1 MASKVLYT
9 VEEGSFFGV
18 IDFMTQR
25 RRLATLRAPLDQES
39 SCILFYLTAEDF
51 ENSINKY
58 PDQMHVLNEIA
69 QSRISKKCDYLPR
82 EYNAARQS
90 YMLSAAASKNLSTTI
105 GGQEGGETTS
115 ASSAASNGGERKEQQ
130 PFSLFNSSSIALSPT
145 YTASKGNPF
154 TTSITITTED
164 PSKKNVSFE
173 LQQKDSRNEEKKKEE
188 EEERDN
194 ETEKEDKE
202 KEGEREKEK
211 DKVPEEDVERPKPAP
226 VRRMVRIHTSFLPS
240 LIDNL

>member
-39 SCILFYLTAEDF
+39 SCFLFYLTAEDF

-115 ASSAASNGGERKEQQ
+115 ASSAASNGGERKEQ

-145 YTASKGNPF
+145 YTTPKGNPF
-154 TTSITITTED
+154 TTSITTTTED

-173 LQQKDSRNEEKKKEE
+173 LQRKDSRNEGTKKEEEE

-194 ETEKEDKE
+194 ETEKE
-202 KEGEREKEK
+202 GETEKEK
-211 DKVPEEDVERPKPAP
+211 DKVPEEEVERPKPAP
-226 VRRMVRIHTSFLPS
+226 VRRMVCIHIPLYHLLLR
-240 LIDNL
+240 LII